1 MQEEQ
6 SLHKKYDALKEL
18 NAEAF
23 KSIPQDIIKA
33 LKHPLRP
40 YQEEA
45 VKRFIYHREKY
56 KNNANHTLTEMATGS
71 GKTLTMAC
79 IMLYLYKQGYRKFIF
94 FVNSTTILEKT
105 KANFAES
112 SSSKYLFASNI
123 ELDGKRVNINTVS
136 NLDEANDYD
145 LNIIFTTIQGLHTAL
160 ENTKENSVTLEDIQN
175 HKVVLLADEAHHLNT
190 QTKQLQIKLESSW
203 EETVQNILKAN
214 NKNIL
219 LEVTATAE
227 TETKAIALKY
237 QDKLIYKY
245 SLKEFTKDGYSKKIA
260 MLVHRGKNKHRML
273 LGLLTSYFRQELA
286 SGLGNINIKPIILFK
301 SSTIKES
308 KDNQE
313 DLLQILDNLTI
324 SDIEEVLNIA
334 KNQQHNS
341 PLLRDIF
348 SFITE
353 NKITSQEIVSKFK
366 TSFNKEFV
374 VNVNDDKEKE
384 ELQLQLNSL
393 EDENNKIR
401 VIFAVNKL
409 NEGWDVLNLYDIVK
423 LFKTK
428 NAKNTTQEAQLIG
441 RGARLLPF
449 CITEEQQ
456 DFKDKRKYDKDG
468 KNLLKYLEYMH
479 FHSADEVDFIARLQQ
494 ELQEQGLLTEET
506 LKEVDVEL
514 KEEFKET
521 KLYKEGVIFVNEKKL
536 RKSIRDNLDNKTQGN
551 QFLFTDDDYFL
562 NISNAVKD
570 INISYDINKKVLE
583 ADTDDEQK
591 VKQITSTQFKHH
603 KTLKI
608 KNIPFYL
615 FVQALSGNEFFEFN
629 KLRYILNIESIKEL
643 YQAMAYC
650 TITFLSD
657 VKQVEIS
664 TKHIIHGL
672 SNMLDKLQSNL
683 LVSEYF
689 GTKEFIAKP
698 VKEVFKTKTII
709 IPISQEVV
717 ETSEYENYAQKSLVG
732 TNQEKELMQSIQGYI
747 RQLNGIKYAYL
758 LRSEMHFR
766 LYNFKDGKG
775 FAPDFVLFLQKENN
789 ELLSYQLFL
798 EPKGSHLK
806 EVDSWKQGFLEEVSN
821 IYGNNK
827 PIEIHNSK
835 NSRKIFGLPFYNTGD
850 EKEFRD
856 KLDEYLKANT
866 KT

>member
-1 MQEEQ
+1 MAEQPLYEEYNAL
-6 SLHKKYDALKEL
+6 SKHKM
-18 NAEAF
+18 F

-56 KNNANHTLTEMATGS
+56 KNNANHILTEMATGS
-71 GKTLTMAC
+71 GKTLTMAS

-123 ELDGKRVNINTVS
+123 ELDGKRVNINTVN

-245 SLKEFTKDGYSKKIA
+245 SLKEFTDDGYSKHIA
-260 MLVHRGKNKHRML
+260 MLVYRGENKQRML

-286 SGLGNINIKPIILFK
+286 SSLGNINIKPVILFK
-301 SSTIKES
+301 SSVIKES
-308 KDNQE
+308 KNNQE
-313 DLLQILDNLTI
+313 ELLQILDNLTI

-334 KNQQHNS
+334 KSQQYNS
-341 PLLRDIF
+341 PLLRDIVN
-348 SFITE
+348 FITK
-353 NKITSQEIVSKFK
+353 NKINSQEIVSKFK
-366 TSFNKEFV
+366 ISFNKEFI
-374 VNVNDDKEKE
+374 VNVNEDKEKE

-449 CITEEQQ
+449 CITKEQQ

-468 KNLLKYLEYMH
+468 KNPLKHLEWMH
-479 FHSADEVDFIARLQQ
+479 FHSSDEVDFITKLQK
-494 ELQEQGLLTEET
+494 ELKEQGLSIEET
-506 LKEVDVEL
+506 LKEVEIEL
-514 KEEFKET
+514 KEEFKAT
-521 KLYKEGVIFVNEKKL
+521 KLYKEGAIFVNEKKL
-536 RKSIRDNLDNKTQGN
+536 RKSIRDDLDNKTQGK
-551 QFLFTDDDYFL
+551 QLLFKSDEYFL
-562 NISNAVKD
+562 NLNDAVKD
-570 INISYDINKKVLE
+570 INVSYNINKKVLE

-591 VKQITSTQFKHH
+591 VKQIISTQFKHS
-603 KTLKI
+603 KKLKV

-615 FVQALSGNEFFEFN
+615 FAQALSNNEFFEFN
-629 KLRYILNIESIKEL
+629 KLRYILDIESTKEL

-650 TITFLSD
+650 SITFLSD
-657 VKQVEIS
+657 IKEVEIS
-664 TKHIIHGL
+664 TKNVIDGL
-672 SNMLDKLQSNL
+672 GNMLDKLQSNL

-689 GTKEFIAKP
+689 GTKEFIPKQI
-698 VKEVFKTKTII
+698 KEVFKTKTII
-709 IPISQEVV
+709 IPKSKEVL
-717 ETSEYENYAQKSLVG
+717 ETSEYENYAQKSFVG
-732 TNQEKELMQSIQGYI
+732 TDQEKELIQSIQGYI
-747 RQLNGIKYAYL
+747 RQLDGIKYAYL

-766 LYNFKDGKG
+766 LYSFKDGKG

-806 EVDSWKQGFLEEVSN
+806 EVDSWKQDFLDEVSN

-827 PIEIHNSK
+827 HIEINNSK
-835 NSRKIFGLPFYNTGD
+835 NSRKIFGLPFYNTDD
-850 EKEFRD
+850 EVAFKS
-856 KLDEYLKANT
+856 KLDEYLEVNAKA
-866 KT
+866 